1 MGKGSLKKGWTA
13 AWCALLVLFS
23 VVWTG
28 SAAVSASQAD
38 ARFGV
43 YVQDE
48 AGIISAQTE
57 ETLYLQAKWLYEQTG
72 SAQIGVVTVN
82 DLGGR
87 TLEEFAVAR
96 FREMGL
102 GSRERN
108 DGVLLLYVKEENRV
122 RIEVG
127 YGMEGRIPDGKAG
140 AILDQ
145 YFVPYRDAGV
155 LDYAFFLT
163 QSALII
169 EMAAEYGIDASSVI
183 GLRSG
188 GPPSESAPYEDY
200 PGMEGDGFW
209 SALPWPVKV
218 FGIVAIVI
226 LLILDF
232 KFTGGAVTYAILNML
247 ARSRG
252 GGGGRGGW
260 GGGRGGGGSSGGG
273 GASR

>member
-1 MGKGSLKKGWTA
+1 MALRRLRKWTA
-13 AWCALLVLFS
+13 AWCALLVLFAAA
-23 VVWTG
+23 G
-28 SAAVSASQAD
+28 SAAASAPQAD
-38 ARFGV
+38 ARYGV

-48 AGIISAQTE
+48 AGMVSPQTQESLYAQ
-57 ETLYLQAKWLYEQTG
+57 AVWLYEQTG

-82 DLGGR
+82 DLGGS
-87 TLEEFAVAR
+87 TLEEYAVAR

-102 GSRERN
+102 GSSERN
-108 DGVLLLYVKEENRV
+108 DGVLLLYAKEENRV

-140 AILDQ
+140 AILDR
-145 YFVPYRDAGV
+145 YFVPNRDAGRF
-155 LDYAFFLT
+155 DDAFFQT

-183 GLRSG
+183 GSG
-188 GPPSESAPYEDY
+188 SLPAPEFAPD
-200 PGMEGDGFW
+200 EGEGFW
-209 SALPWPVKV
+209 SSLPWPVKV
-218 FGIVAIVI
+218 IGAAAIVL

-247 ARSRG
+247 TRGRG
-252 GGGGRGGW
+252 GSSGGRGGW